1 MLKKITINEK
11 QLKICG
17 IILFIIST
25 IIYFLLSNHVK
36 VLYVY
41 YDELRYYGFARNFAN
56 GKGLFLYNIPY
67 TDQKILYDVLL
78 IPAFWISDKFKQLSA
93 IALINSILV
102 TSGIFPIYILGKRVI
117 KNNFNLLLCLI
128 LYCFFSDLNFSQT
141 FMSENLFI
149 PLALWGIV
157 LYDGLFYKTKNK
169 FYSILIGIFTYAL
182 YMTKEISIVFLIAWL
197 LIIIIKIINSG
208 IKKSKEEIVQ
218 FSIIIITFGVLFF
231 LIQNTIFKG
240 MENTYG
246 SQIQNVFAVKGG
258 IKYVLY
264 SCFIY
269 YSNIMISIL
278 IVPIIIP
285 ILNYRLLDDKQK
297 NLFYLL
303 VFLTISSIGIVTY
316 TWSFIENFGD
326 EIPRTHLRYFGY
338 LYIPFII
345 LFYSIIEKNRV
356 KYRNIKKNII
366 YIVIVLILVI
376 LAIIFFKSPK
386 NDSGLDHSVL
396 NWVYV
401 IAHNKIN
408 FIKCIMVVFFTIVII
423 VFYRNNSKSNLII
436 RMIFFTIYLGLEIV
450 NSQEK
455 IKVKN
460 RTHISKSQALE
471 MIEIDKYINKNLDK
485 NFLIINESLNDYQR
499 ILDTYMYAPNVY
511 AVHEASY
518 VEAQENN
525 GVDLSKKQLRSL
537 INNVPYYNLSKIDY
551 IIYPNKLSKKFKQK
565 NIEYVT
571 ELDFGTFS
579 VLKLRN
585 NKLLPKLTE
594 SLLGLQFYG
603 DGAVW
608 EKGTIKIP
616 TNGVLY
622 GPYIDLPAGKYK
634 VEFTCEFPEEAV
646 GEFSVLKE
654 AEVPSNYIASI
665 LSNKNTVF
673 IEFELKEK
681 AQKVEFTVRN
691 RNRISFVVE
700 DIQLHVIE
708 Q

>member
-1 MLKKITINEK
+1 MLKKISITEK
-11 QLKICG
+11 QLKIYG

-25 IIYFLLSNHVK
+25 GIYFLLSNHIK

-67 TDQKILYDVLL
+67 TDQKILYDILL
-78 IPAFWISDKFKQLSA
+78 IPAFWISDKFRQLSA

-102 TSGIFPIYILGKRVI
+102 TSGIFPIYILGKRII

-169 FYSILIGIFTYAL
+169 FYSISVGIFTYAL

-197 LIIIIKIINSG
+197 LIILIKMINNG
-208 IKKSKEEIVQ
+208 IKNSKEEIIQ
-218 FSIIIITFGVLFF
+218 FSIITITFGILFF
-231 LIQNTIFKG
+231 LVQNTIFKG
-240 MENTYG
+240 MKNTYG
-246 SQIQNVFAVKGG
+246 SQIQNVFAVRGG
-258 IKYVLY
+258 IRYVLY
-264 SCFIY
+264 ACFIY
-269 YSNIMISIL
+269 FANIMISIL
-278 IVPIIIP
+278 FVPIIIP
-285 ILNYRLLDDKQK
+285 ILNYNSLNDKQK

-303 VFLTISSIGIVTY
+303 VFLAISSIGIVTY

-338 LYIPFII
+338 LYIPFIV
-345 LFYSIIEKNRV
+345 LFYSIIEK
-356 KYRNIKKNII
+356 KEEKCKNIKKNLLH
-366 YIVIVLILVI
+366 IVIVLILVI

-401 IAHNKIN
+401 IAYNKIN
-408 FIKCIMVVFFTIVII
+408 FIKYAMIVFLTTVII
-423 VFYRNNSKSNLII
+423 VFYRNSSKSNLII
-436 RMIFFTIYLGLEIV
+436 GMLFFIIFLGLEIV
-450 NSQEK
+450 NSRE
-455 IKVKN
+455 IINVNN

-471 MIEIDKYINKNLDK
+471 VIEINKYINKNLDK

-511 AVHEASY
+511 VVYEASY
-518 VEAQENN
+518 VGEQENN
-525 GVDLSKKQLRSL
+525 GVDLSKKQLKSL

-571 ELDFGTFS
+571 KLDFGTFS
-579 VLKLRN
+579 VLKIKN

-603 DGAVW
+603 DGAFW
-608 EKGTIKIP
+608 EKGTVKIP

-622 GPYIDLPAGKYK
+622 GPYIDLPIGKYR
-634 VEFTCEFPEEAV
+634 VEFTCEFPKGAI

-654 AEVPSNYIASI
+654 AEVPNNYITSI
-665 LSNKNTVF
+665 SSNEKTVV

-681 AQKVEFTVRN
+681 AHKVEFTVRN
-691 RNRISFVVE
+691 RNKFSFAVE
-700 DIQLHVIE
+700 DTQLHIIE
-708 Q
+708 

>member
-1 MLKKITINEK
+1 MLKKISITEK
-11 QLKICG
+11 QLKIYG

-25 IIYFLLSNHVK
+25 GIYFLLSNHIK

-67 TDQKILYDVLL
+67 TDQKILYDIFL
-78 IPAFWISDKFKQLSA
+78 IPAFWISDKFRQLSA

-102 TSGIFPIYILGKRVI
+102 TSGIFPIYILGKRII

-169 FYSILIGIFTYAL
+169 FYSISVGIFTYAL

-197 LIIIIKIINSG
+197 LIILIKMINNG
-208 IKKSKEEIVQ
+208 IKNYKEEIIQ
-218 FSIIIITFGVLFF
+218 FSIITITFGILFF
-231 LIQNTIFKG
+231 LVQNTIFKG

-258 IKYVLY
+258 IRYVLY
-264 SCFIY
+264 ACFIY
-269 YSNIMISIL
+269 FANIMISIL
-278 IVPIIIP
+278 FVPIIIP
-285 ILNYRLLDDKQK
+285 ILNYNSLNDKQK

-303 VFLTISSIGIVTY
+303 VFLAISSIGIVTY

-338 LYIPFII
+338 LYIPFIV
-345 LFYSIIEKNRV
+345 LFYSIIEK
-356 KYRNIKKNII
+356 KEEKCKNIKKNLFH
-366 YIVIVLILVI
+366 IVIVLILVI
-376 LAIIFFKSPK
+376 LTIIFFKSPK

-401 IAHNKIN
+401 IAYNKIN
-408 FIKCIMVVFFTIVII
+408 FIKCAMIIFLTTVII

-436 RMIFFTIYLGLEIV
+436 GMLFFIIFLGLEIV
-450 NSQEK
+450 NSRE
-455 IKVKN
+455 IINVNN

-471 MIEIDKYINKNLDK
+471 VIEINKYINKNLDK

-511 AVHEASY
+511 AVYEASY
-518 VEAQENN
+518 VGEQENN
-525 GVDLSKKQLRSL
+525 GVDLSKKQLKSL

-571 ELDFGTFS
+571 KLDFGTFS
-579 VLKLRN
+579 VLKLKN

-603 DGAVW
+603 DGAFW
-608 EKGTIKIP
+608 EKGTVKIP

-622 GPYIDLPAGKYK
+622 GPYIDLPIGKYR
-634 VEFTCEFPEEAV
+634 VEFTCEFPKGAI

-654 AEVPSNYIASI
+654 AEVPNNYITSI
-665 LSNKNTVF
+665 SSNEKTVV

-681 AQKVEFTVRN
+681 AHKVEFTVRN
-691 RNRISFVVE
+691 RNKFSFAVE
-700 DIQLHVIE
+700 DIQLYIIKE
-708 Q
+708 

>member
-1 MLKKITINEK
+1 MLKKISITEK
-11 QLKICG
+11 QLKIYG

-25 IIYFLLSNHVK
+25 GIYFLLSNHIK

-67 TDQKILYDVLL
+67 TDQKILYDIFL
-78 IPAFWISDKFKQLSA
+78 IPAFWISDKFRQLSA

-102 TSGIFPIYILGKRVI
+102 TSGIFPIYILGKRII

-169 FYSILIGIFTYAL
+169 FYSISVGIFTYAL

-197 LIIIIKIINSG
+197 LIILIKMINNG
-208 IKKSKEEIVQ
+208 IKNSKEEIIQ
-218 FSIIIITFGVLFF
+218 FSIITITFGILFF
-231 LIQNTIFKG
+231 LVQNTIFKG

-258 IKYVLY
+258 IRYVLY
-264 SCFIY
+264 ACFIY
-269 YSNIMISIL
+269 FANIMISIL
-278 IVPIIIP
+278 FVPIIIP
-285 ILNYRLLDDKQK
+285 ILNYNSLNDKQK

-303 VFLTISSIGIVTY
+303 VFLAISSIGIVTY

-338 LYIPFII
+338 LYIPFIV
-345 LFYSIIEKNRV
+345 LFYSIIEK
-356 KYRNIKKNII
+356 KEEKCKNIKKNLFH
-366 YIVIVLILVI
+366 IVIVLILVI
-376 LAIIFFKSPK
+376 LTIIFFKSPK

-401 IAHNKIN
+401 IAYNKIN
-408 FIKCIMVVFFTIVII
+408 FIKCAMIIFLTTVII

-436 RMIFFTIYLGLEIV
+436 GMLFFIIFLGLEIV
-450 NSQEK
+450 NSRE
-455 IKVKN
+455 IINVNN

-471 MIEIDKYINKNLDK
+471 VIEINKYINKNLDK

-511 AVHEASY
+511 AVYEASY
-518 VEAQENN
+518 VGEQENN
-525 GVDLSKKQLRSL
+525 GVDLSKKQLKSL

-571 ELDFGTFS
+571 KLDFGTFS
-579 VLKLRN
+579 VLKLKN

-603 DGAVW
+603 DGAFW
-608 EKGTIKIP
+608 EKGTVKIP

-622 GPYIDLPAGKYK
+622 GPYIDLPIGKYR
-634 VEFTCEFPEEAV
+634 VEFTCEFPKGAI

-654 AEVPSNYIASI
+654 AEVPNNYITSI
-665 LSNKNTVF
+665 SSNEKTVV

-681 AQKVEFTVRN
+681 AHKVEFTVRN
-691 RNRISFVVE
+691 RNKFSFAVE
-700 DIQLHVIE
+700 DIQLHRIE
-708 Q
+708 